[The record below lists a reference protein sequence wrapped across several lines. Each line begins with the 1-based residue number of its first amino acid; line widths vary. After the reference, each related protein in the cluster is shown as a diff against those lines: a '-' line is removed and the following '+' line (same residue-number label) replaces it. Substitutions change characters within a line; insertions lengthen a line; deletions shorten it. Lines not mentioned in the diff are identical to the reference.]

1 MKTIAFITRV
11 KPRRF
16 RMLITCTNS
25 IKKQTSNDYVHIIFR
40 DDKTKTGYG
49 MLLANQ
55 SLAKVSPI
63 DAQHVMVID
72 DDDMIIDSN
81 FVKIFKKVIDNN
93 NPEIVF
99 FKGIVFGREI
109 PPVSLWEKRP
119 TCNQISGSCF
129 TVRIDVW
136 EKYVH
141 KYAKKRCG
149 DYSFISE
156 CYKNTKNHFWL
167 DRVIVR
173 TQKGLG
179 KGRGE
184 HEHA

>member
-16 RMLITCTNS
+16 KMLKICINS
-25 IKKQTSNDYVHIIFR
+25 IKKQTNDDYIHIIYR
-40 DDKTKTGYG
+40 DDRTKTGYG

-55 SLAKVSPI
+55 SLARVSPI
-63 DAQHVMVID
+63 DAQYVMVID
-72 DDDMIIDSN
+72 DDDMIIDSD
-81 FVKIFKKVIDNN
+81 FVKTFREIVDNN

-99 FKGIVFGREI
+99 FKGIIFGHKI
-109 PPVSLWEKRP
+109 PPANLWEKCP
-119 TCNQISGSCF
+119 VCDCISGSCF
-129 TVRIDVW
+129 AVRIDIW

-167 DRVIVR
+167 DRIVFK
-173 TQKGLG
+173 TQ
-179 KGRGE
+179 
-184 HEHA
+184 

>member
-1 MKTIAFITRV
+1 MKAIAFITRV

-16 RMLITCTNS
+16 RMLTICTNS
-25 IKKQTSNDYVHIIFR
+25 IKKQTSDDYIHIIFR
-40 DDKTKTGYG
+40 DDKTKYGYG

-63 DAQHVMVID
+63 DTQYVMVID
-72 DDDMIIDSN
+72 DDDIIIDSD
-81 FVKIFKKVIDNN
+81 FVKIFKEIVDNN

-99 FKGIVFGREI
+99 FKGIVFGCGI
-109 PPVSLWEKRP
+109 PPLNLWEKCP
-119 TCNQISGSCF
+119 VQDQISGSCF
-129 TVRIDVW
+129 AVRLDIW

-141 KYAKKRCG
+141 KYGKERRG

-167 DRVIVR
+167 DRIVFK
-173 TQKGLG
+173 TQR
-179 KGRGE
+179 RGTE
-184 HEHA
+184 